1 MTANTVRQSTNPS
14 VQFEVPLVGASP
26 GSAGPARCEIFRFRF
41 GKHTEPATSSGALQ
55 VALEPA
61 GLPTV
66 EEIWLTDSDVRERE
80 EGALRLSESHEFQF
94 ACLQF
99 DAESTDTL
107 RVQTEQAYRS
117 LLATAKDS
125 GYPYPARAWNYF
137 PRINEG
143 EADEERYRQFSVGRA
158 AAFAASGFNGD
169 TFPAGTGIGTRSGH
183 DAQIVLLSSNGAARF
198 VENTRQTS
206 AYEYPREHG
215 PVGPTFARAS
225 LIGPAAD
232 RQLLVSGTASIVGSK
247 SLHHNDVAQQL
258 EKTLTNINTI
268 TDLAL
273 STRDGAEPSSFATPL
288 FRVYL
293 RIDADREA
301 ISKRIRQEYGDH
313 ARIFFLQADICRSE
327 LLIEIES
334 VFWGSSQ
341 QPSGTTP

>member
-1 MTANTVRQSTNPS
+1 MTANTVRQHTNPG
-14 VQFEVPLVGASP
+14 VQFEVPLVGTAP
-26 GSAGPARCEIFRFRF
+26 AATAPARYEIFRFRF
-41 GKHTEPATSSGALQ
+41 DKNIEPVTSSSELQ
-55 VALEPA
+55 VALEPV

-66 EEIWLTDSDVRERE
+66 EEIWLADSKVRGRID
-80 EGALRLSESHEFQF
+80 GALRLSESHEFQF

-107 RVQTEQAYRS
+107 RIQTEQAYRS

-183 DAQIVLLSSNGAARF
+183 DAQIVLLSSKRAATF

-225 LIGPAAD
+225 LIGPAAE

-247 SLHHNDVAQQL
+247 SLHADNFAQQL
-258 EKTLTNINTI
+258 EETLTNINTI

-273 STRDGAEPSSFATPL
+273 STRHDSESGSRFTPL

-293 RIDADREA
+293 RIDVDQEA
-301 ISKRIRQEYGDH
+301 IAKRIRQEYGDN
-313 ARIFFLQADICRSE
+313 ARFFFLQADICRSE
-327 LLIEIES
+327 LLVEIES
-334 VFWGSSQ
+334 VFWGSAQ
-341 QPSGTTP
+341 QPAGPAT